1 MPSKKQRARVKRSGS
16 AGGARSRGGGGPGRG
31 ASASASAAA
40 AAAAAASRAAFES
53 LGHVESPRNCVVA
66 DFPRDSEDPT
76 EVYTAWQ
83 EISFQNV
90 TFKIPSSVTVWG

>member
-16 AGGARSRGGGGPGRG
+16 AGGARSRGGGPGRG

>member
-16 AGGARSRGGGGPGRG
+16 AGGARSRGDGGPGRG